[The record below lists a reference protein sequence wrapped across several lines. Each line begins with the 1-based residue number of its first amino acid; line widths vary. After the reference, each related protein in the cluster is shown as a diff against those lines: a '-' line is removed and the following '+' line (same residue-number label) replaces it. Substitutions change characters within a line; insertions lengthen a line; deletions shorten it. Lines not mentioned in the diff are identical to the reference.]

1 MINYTMTNIQA
12 IKRILREIILPHWLK
27 ISVAILLMVII
38 ASTASF
44 QAYLIKP
51 AVDHTLFNQDNKD
64 LLYQIPI
71 LIICVSVVKGIS
83 TYYQQVLS
91 SSISY
96 KILNEL
102 RIKLFRK
109 FIYSDTEL
117 FNNSSSAKMLSNIF
131 NDIGGLMCAINLIL
145 TGVFKNLLSA
155 IFLFIVM
162 LNMNYKLTLISLIGF
177 PFAILPIYYVYKK
190 IKKYMK
196 STQISMESY
205 TILMDDSLKASKVV
219 KSYAAEEY
227 EISRIND
234 ILKRLYKLSW
244 KTARTSN
251 VPGPLNETLVG
262 VGIAAVLLYGGGLVV
277 GGDATPGSFF
287 AFFAAMM
294 MAYKPLKSLSGI
306 NIQMQMCLVCAKRV
320 FEMLDVETKIID
332 KPNAKI
338 LENVKG
344 NIEFDNVTFN
354 YSGNYDSERNALQN
368 INFKLEAG
376 KSYAFVGH
384 SGGGKSTIMNLLL
397 RFYDPV
403 SGVIKIDG
411 NNISDVTINS
421 LRSNISYVGQDV
433 QLFDDT
439 IFENIKYNNISANEE
454 QVVEAAKLAEAHDFI
469 SALPERYN
477 MRVGQNGQKLSGG
490 QRQRIS
496 IARAILKNSPILLL
510 DEATSALDP
519 VSEKLVQ
526 KAFEKLMQGKTT
538 LTIAHRLSTVLK
550 ADKIFVLRNGS
561 IIEHGSHKELLSL
574 NGEYANLYSK
584 QFQE

>member
-1 MINYTMTNIQA
+1 
-12 IKRILREIILPHWLK
+12 
-27 ISVAILLMVII
+27 
-38 ASTASF
+38 
-44 QAYLIKP
+44 
-51 AVDHTLFNQDNKD
+51 
-64 LLYQIPI
+64 
-71 LIICVSVVKGIS
+71 
-83 TYYQQVLS
+83 
-91 SSISY
+91 
-96 KILNEL
+96 
-102 RIKLFRK
+102 
-109 FIYSDTEL
+109 
-117 FNNSSSAKMLSNIF
+117 
-131 NDIGGLMCAINLIL
+131 
-145 TGVFKNLLSA
+145 
-155 IFLFIVM
+155 
-162 LNMNYKLTLISLIGF
+162 
-177 PFAILPIYYVYKK
+177 
-190 IKKYMK
+190 
-196 STQISMESY
+196 MESY